1 MVYKTNKLSEQS
13 LWKMT
18 LRYTIVI
25 WVLIVA
31 FYYLVQLADQS
42 MHEVEMEPWVLAVIS
57 IPALAI
63 AVLGMRRLKK
73 FRSQWENLFFTLTES
88 GLMYESEREGLSLF
102 VPWCEISMVRRS
114 GNIVNL
120 YMKNGR
126 SLPCIMEGICEPRQ
140 REFFQFAIAHAGKV
154 SDAALVPPPADAQVE
169 QPLRYSATMVQRK
182 EVADAMAL
190 VDGSARVQW
199 LRPAVL
205 LVWIILFTKAC
216 YDVRLGM
223 MGISFVLMLSSAY
236 SLWRP
241 GHRMVRFNQGG
252 ADIHVKGEGYLIVKD
267 GGIWSYVRSAT
278 VKGATRLKYCDFYL
292 FSNGG
297 NVAIDHG
304 QPQPEGYPEPCGKL
318 PRRLTGWPLVLVL
331 VAAMAVGVLAFTQSR
346 LFHLHQAIN
355 SAEPLPHLEALVGCK
370 CEEGMSMDIGHH
382 FKDKFWLTRANKR
395 NPFAALIVVS
405 FPDGSE
411 KDVHLDDKGRV
422 LYTERTKHV
431 GDSILYLD
439 DDGNIIAEDIYAT
452 EETN

>member
-13 LWKMT
+13 LWKMA

-31 FYYLVQLADQS
+31 FYYLVQLADQEL
-42 MHEVEMEPWVLAVIS
+42 HEVVMEPWVLVVIA

-63 AVLGMRRLKK
+63 AVLGMRRMKK

-88 GLMYESEREGLSLF
+88 GLMYESEREKLTLF
-102 VPWCEISMVRRS
+102 VPWREISMVRRS

-120 YMKNGR
+120 YLKNGH
-126 SLPCIMEGICEPRQ
+126 SLPCILEGIGEPRQ
-140 REFFQFAIAHAGKV
+140 REFFQFALAHAGKE
-154 SDAALVPPPADAQVE
+154 SDTPVVPPPADALVE
-169 QPLRYSATMVQRK
+169 EPLRYSATKVQRK

-190 VDGSARVQW
+190 VEGSARVQW
-199 LRPAVL
+199 FRPAVL
-205 LVWIILFTKAC
+205 LIWIVFFVKAC
-216 YDVRLGM
+216 YEARFGM

-236 SLWRP
+236 GLWRP
-241 GHRMVRFNQGG
+241 GHRMARFNSGG
-252 ADIHVKGEGYLIVKD
+252 ADIHVKGKDYLVVKD
-267 GGIWSYVRSAT
+267 SGVWCYVREAA
-278 VKGATRLKYCDFYL
+278 VKGAARLKYCDFYL
-292 FSNGG
+292 FTNSG

-304 QPQPEGYPEPCGKL
+304 QPLPEGYPEPCGKL

-331 VAAMAVGVLAFTQSR
+331 VVATIVGGWAFTQSR
-346 LFHLHQAIN
+346 LFHLHRAIN
-355 SAEPLPHLEALVGCK
+355 SAERLTHLEALVGCK
-370 CEEGMSMDIGHH
+370 CEEGMSMDISSH

-439 DDGNIIAEDIYAT
+439 DDGNIIEEDICAP
-452 EETN
+452 EETH